1 MLEHV
6 IKSLRRQNRQTKQ
19 NNDACRKKLKTFLSG
34 SKKKRRPMKNS
45 CEENYGFD
53 QTSPIFTITVCTKGK
68 NKKNLK
74 KKKICRFLLV
84 AMQRLAGIKLGS
96 CWNLVISSPVLSL
109 SLMVKLNYQ
118 AIIWFRILLFILKVS
133 YVYYS

>member
-1 MLEHV
+1 
-6 IKSLRRQNRQTKQ
+6 
-19 NNDACRKKLKTFLSG
+19 
-34 SKKKRRPMKNS
+34 MKNS